1 MSLKAYTPYPEEV
14 AQQFAAYADVLDIYA
29 SDQIASLRWPGGKQ
43 RKKIAAEIYKQIAD
57 EIREIKFERAEASS

>member
-1 MSLKAYTPYPEEV
+1 MSLKSYTPYPEEV

-29 SDQIASLRWPGGKQ
+29 SDQIASLRWSGGKQ

-57 EIREIKFERAEASS
+57 EIREIKFECDEAQP

>member
-29 SDQIASLRWPGGKQ
+29 SDQIASLRWTGGKQ